1 MHSATQLIAQRAPP
15 AIRTKTRWQPYHSV
29 AAPSTPLALRSPTV
43 SCSSANTPMPFV
55 VPSQDSRQCD
65 LPAKELLHPHIPPTP
80 LNQPQT
86 SKDPI
91 QRDAS
96 KHKFAAGLIDQAVN
110 ILSEIWRPQDVPD
123 IFKAPS
129 KGSPLGSAL
138 GHAMPLSAHQSL
150 PSMASTSHISQ
161 PPPSI
166 AAMMAHHHS
175 SFTSPSPQALISAAD
190 NLLPMK
196 TFVHEVLKRSRTSGS
211 ILQAALCY
219 LEAIRS
225 KVPEILQ
232 QEKMGIRAHYQPET
246 KILPATEAELAH
258 EAELAALEDAQ
269 GFVSDTVEQLVADE
283 TKTVRVTD
291 SENDQLD
298 SMQHI
303 LDEDRASISSLVVE
317 PSAPADSLSAPS
329 RSQNLP
335 SPLLCPRRAFLASLI
350 LASKFFQDKC
360 YSNRAWAKLS
370 GLPPREIG
378 RCERALG
385 QALEWRLWV
394 GKSSLQ
400 AFSAPPT
407 RTLSR
412 SQSENIISSSSSQ
425 TLPVLAGKPVRKCAT
440 ILADG
445 FAEIASS
452 YSVPLSHNPA
462 SSQDQIMSET
472 ENTMSMPPLSAAFR
486 APSSQFT
493 EQGTS
498 TPSPDTPA
506 LTYSPSSTDSSGD
519 RTIQMSTF
527 EDGMFPGSQ
536 PWTDTLST
544 STLNTCSTDSSCKH
558 SAIFGASRMIKSTFD
573 IVSVADSELGS
584 YGSHMGTYPWQVDSQ
599 FISLETTGV
608 H

>member
-1 MHSATQLIAQRAPP
+1 MFE
-15 AIRTKTRWQPYHSV
+15 YV
-29 AAPSTPLALRSPTV
+29 
-43 SCSSANTPMPFV
+43 
-55 VPSQDSRQCD
+55 
-65 LPAKELLHPHIPPTP
+65 
-80 LNQPQT
+80 
-86 SKDPI
+86 
-91 QRDAS
+91 
-96 KHKFAAGLIDQAVN
+96 DQAVN

-123 IFKAPS
+123 VFKAPS

-150 PSMASTSHISQ
+150 PSMALSSHTPQ
-161 PPPSI
+161 AQTSI
-166 AAMMAHHHS
+166 AAMMAHQHS
-175 SFTSPSPQALISAAD
+175 SFTSPLPQAPASVAD

-219 LEAIRS
+219 LEAIRE

-269 GFVSDTVEQLVADE
+269 AFVVDSVEQLVSDDL
-283 TKTVRVTD
+283 KTVRVTD
-291 SENDQLD
+291 GENDHFD

-303 LDEDRASISSLVVE
+303 LEEDRASILSLVTE
-317 PSAPADSLSAPS
+317 PPTPVDNSSVPS

-400 AFSAPPT
+400 AVSSPPT
-407 RTLSR
+407 RTLCR
-412 SQSENIISSSSSQ
+412 SQSENVLSSSLQ
-425 TLPVLAGKPVRKCAT
+425 VLPVLACKPVRKCAT
-440 ILADG
+440 MPADS
-445 FAEIASS
+445 FAEAALPNL
-452 YSVPLSHNPA
+452 VPLSCNVAGP
-462 SSQDQIMSET
+462 QDQIMLEP
-472 ENTMSMPPLSAAFR
+472 ENALVSSIVRQSAVMLIHCCLCSVDTAFVC
-486 APSSQFT
+486 AFPCPT
-493 EQGTS
+493 
-498 TPSPDTPA
+498 TPV
-506 LTYSPSSTDSSGD
+506 Y
-519 RTIQMSTF
+519 
-527 EDGMFPGSQ
+527 
-536 PWTDTLST
+536 
-544 STLNTCSTDSSCKH
+544 
-558 SAIFGASRMIKSTFD
+558 
-573 IVSVADSELGS
+573 
-584 YGSHMGTYPWQVDSQ
+584 
-599 FISLETTGV
+599 
-608 H
+608 